1 MEIMENV
8 KKSADV
14 MSPEALL
21 EHWQGHRRLTR
32 KVIAAFP
39 EKNFFAFSVGGM
51 RPFAVLA
58 MEILDLTE
66 FGITGIITGRY
77 PSIHDLPHHE
87 NNHKKMPKTKAD
99 FLEKWDD
106 VTAQLNDLWQQIPLE
121 RFQEMEVAFGQYE
134 NAVINSIFYYID
146 NEIHHRAQ
154 GTVYLRA
161 LGIEPPMFWDRY

>member
-8 KKSADV
+8 KKSAV
-14 MSPEALL
+14 VISPEALL

-39 EKNFFAFSVGGM
+39 EKDFFTFSVGGM

-66 FGITGIITGRY
+66 FGIKGIVTKRY
-77 PSIHDLPHHE
+77 PQINDLPHHE
-87 NNHKKMPKTKAD
+87 GNHGKMPKTQAD
-99 FLEKWDD
+99 YLAKWDA

-134 NAVINSIFYYID
+134 NSIINSILYYID
-146 NEIHHRAQ
+146 NEIHHRGQ